1 MRRRMNGNYDDI
13 INLEHPTPKR
23 HPRMKRSDRAAQ
35 FSPFAALT
43 GYEDAVT
50 EAARTTEKRIE
61 LSEEEKIILNEKLVF
76 IMENKNASPI
86 VTIRYFVPDKLKDGG
101 EYLTVT
107 DSISDIDGYRRLV
120 KMLGGMEIPIDEITE
135 IDGVLFG

>member
-1 MRRRMNGNYDDI
+1 MNGNYDDI

>member
-1 MRRRMNGNYDDI
+1 MSEGYEDI
-13 INLEHPTPKR
+13 INLEHPTSKR
-23 HPRMKRSDRAAQ
+23 HPRMKLSDRAAQ

-43 GYEDAVT
+43 GYEDAVV
-50 EAARTTEKRIE
+50 EAARITEKRIE

-107 DSISDIDGYRRLV
+107 DSISDIDGYRRVV

>member
-1 MRRRMNGNYDDI
+1 
-13 INLEHPTPKR
+13 
-23 HPRMKRSDRAAQ
+23 MKRSDRAAQ